1 MIEKESKVLITCET
15 KGFDEATDKVEA
27 LAEAYDSF
35 PPQVQIK
42 NCRDCTIYVYP
53 SQTKIYTE
61 PDTSE
66 ADSAYE
72 DGYDDGCM
80 DMTDDDIGSDI
91 EEGVWEK

>member
-27 LAEAYDSF
+27 LAEAYDAF
-35 PPQVQIK
+35 PAQVQIK
-42 NCRDCTIYVYP
+42 GCRDCTFNIHP
-53 SQTKIYTE
+53 SQTKIISVDDDE
-61 PDTSE
+61 E
-66 ADSAYE
+66 RQRGYE

-91 EEGVWEK
+91 EEGVWEE